1 MVDRLKDNEDR
12 KLETLFSSEPVADAG
27 FSRKVMSRIR
37 RRIWIRRLSLPT
49 AFVIGAAIALKPL
62 SQLIVAFSQ
71 LLTLIPADFAGLSLD
86 IVPHASTIVL
96 GAMLLAAMSMVTK
109 LLAD

>member
-12 KLETLFSSEPVADAG
+12 QLESLFRSDPVPDAG

-37 RRIWIRRLSLPT
+37 RRIWIRRLALPT

-62 SQLIVAFSQ
+62 SQLVVAFSQ
-71 LLTLIPADFAGLSLD
+71 LLTLIPADFGGLSLD
-86 IVPHASTIVL
+86 IIPQASTILL

-109 LLAD
+109 MLAD

>member
-12 KLETLFSSEPVADAG
+12 RLESLFRSDPVPDAG

-37 RRIWIRRLSLPT
+37 RRIWIRRLALPT

-62 SQLIVAFSQ
+62 SQLVVAFSQ
-71 LLTLIPADFAGLSLD
+71 LLTLIPADFGGLSLD
-86 IVPHASTIVL
+86 IIPQASTILL

-109 LLAD
+109 MLAD